1 MGSIDKR
8 LEDLERLLPP
18 PEDEEAQLRRAV
30 TIDILDEIASLGAC
44 RARNRYRGGTP
55 PTPIQPT
62 DPVGDSLGYPYTRG
76 ERTEFA
82 IKRVIERRDFPEEE
96 SGEIVARWVAFFREL
111 DRELDR
117 ERGGDRWDEV
127 GAEGAPEPTPPWH

>member
-30 TIDILDEIASLGAC
+30 MRDILDDLSSLGAG

-62 DPVGDSLGYPYTRG
+62 DPVGDSLGYPYTHG

-82 IKRVIERRDFPEEE
+82 IKRVLERLDPSPEEE
-96 SGEIVARWVAFFREL
+96 LEEIVARWVAFFREL
-111 DRELDR
+111 DRE
-117 ERGGDRWDEV
+117 RGGDRWDEV
-127 GAEGAPEPTPPWH
+127 EAEGPPEPTPPWH

>member
-18 PEDEEAQLRRAV
+18 PEDEEAELRRAV
-30 TIDILDEIASLGAC
+30 MRGILDELSSLGAC

-62 DPVGDSLGYPYTRG
+62 DPTGDSLGYPYTRG
-76 ERTEFA
+76 ELIGFA

-96 SGEIVARWVAFFREL
+96 SGEIAASWVAFF
-111 DRELDR
+111 RELDR

-127 GAEGAPEPTPPWH
+127 KAEGPPEPTPPWH